1 MKKFYSFLAMV
12 LVTLMAVGN
21 AAAFTSVNTGLA
33 HAKAT
38 GILSLKGVGD
48 STVTPATLPYF
59 VDFDSN
65 VDTSLEIN
73 NGSYVNQW
81 YIGQAQGFDN
91 KKLYISSSNGVTN
104 KYNVTQRST
113 VTVSRDII
121 IPAMGANISFDYRVG
136 GEADKDYLSVDLVS
150 ASGTQNIA
158 TLQGAAEWS
167 TFNYVLGPQYAGQV
181 KIVFTWT
188 NDAADGEQSPAAID
202 NISIVE
208 ALCAELTALTITA
221 DTGSATIQWSLNDLT
236 QTNWLLQYKLSNHT
250 DWYSLN
256 ATSTTVTLTG
266 LQGSSHYDVRVQA
279 VCGDEVSAWL
289 TGSFSTPCGDSREDV
304 VMAVNG
310 EATTNIVPFNNG
322 SRYSWNEMIFKADQ
336 MGDPGIITALKLD
349 CASSGATMTLS
360 TLKIYMANTSRT
372 VHSNNKDW
380 EEQDNLVLVYD
391 GTNVE
396 IGGSAAQTLTLNTP
410 FEYTGENLVL
420 VVSKSSAAANAN
432 ISFLAETQSEN
443 VILYRGAAGA
453 AYANYP
459 ANASGALLAGTLGTM
474 LPNVTITKTAC
485 NDAVSCPD
493 LTDFAVSDI
502 TAAGATF
509 SWTAGDANQ
518 TNFLLQY
525 KKADETEWT
534 DVPCNTT
541 TYTFDNLDHSTQ
553 YVVRV
558 KAICGENDESNFT
571 DEIAFETLN
580 PCPMVTDIMYSNM
593 STTTTLSW
601 TPGGSE
607 TAWQVRFRPTT
618 PAGQDYIIINVN
630 TLPTTT
636 FGGLSPNTDYECAIK
651 AICDG
656 SESYWAEIP
665 FSTGCSGIDFD
676 YSQDFASATKP
687 DCWEVQ
693 DFTFNGENA
702 SASQEAWLISP
713 AMNVPATTE
722 SFVAFDVQGGA
733 YQVMASYRGTAQN
746 RFTTIFEGEATTE
759 TQHIIIPIPEL
770 YKDKTVNFAIV
781 STGELVVDNV
791 EFTKCAY
798 VPSELTVVKPEV
810 NSVDLQWLAN
820 GGTDFVVEYTVDGTT
835 WTSLNVT
842 GTSDTVQYTVEGLEG
857 NTEYTFRVIC
867 VCNGNMSAH
876 YSNEVTVKTYCEA
889 VSVPYAPELTAL
901 PECWN
906 VVFTGN
912 SPQTTVVTQNNQLVM
927 YNFGTGSAAQADQIG
942 DLFVILPSFDTTLNR
957 LLISFAAA
965 KYSNNI
971 SSKFY
976 LGVITDIN
984 DPTTFTQIR
993 DFNLTSTTST
1003 EYVCMLNSINENL
1016 YHGYLAFRM
1025 KVVDATVPQ
1034 AAVLSNI
1041 EVDFIPRCAKPTNF
1055 KMVEGSMT
1063 ASSIELTWEQ
1073 PSNANNWDIKYGETG
1088 FDVETSGTTAT
1099 ANLRP
1104 RTIAGLSFGVT
1115 YDFYVRAHCSNV
1127 YQSEWVGP
1135 VTVEMDIPYIMG
1147 EDNDITTCVA
1157 NIYDDGG
1164 KEGSYS
1170 NQKREYMII
1179 RPVDPATTVTH
1190 LQGNYDLENNFDYIY
1205 VYDGDDTTETPVRT
1219 LTGTGTLDIS
1229 STTGPLTL
1237 VMVTDAATV
1246 ASGFAFRVSCVD
1258 APSCSS
1264 PRNLSFFNTSLSW
1277 ENGVYG
1283 TPVGYEISYRNIQ
1296 TPNAQTVTS
1305 TTNSYAF
1312 TGLTIGDSYEFKV
1325 RSICGVGDTSDWV
1338 TKTIVIPCPLKN
1350 LPYEE
1355 NFDSYTSTT
1364 SYSTSTKH
1372 PDCWNSGREGTSTSY
1387 YVSIYPTASYA
1398 HSTSNSL
1405 RFYNYSLKPTSSTNL
1420 ALYGDIYAVLPAV
1433 NANLNQLHLTGW
1445 IRRYSANTS
1454 TATMLYKADMTVGV
1468 TTNLDDVMN
1477 NFTEITT
1484 YSVHNTSI
1492 DYEYFDINLSNYS
1505 GPEGYLV
1512 LVSKVPVPA
1521 DTTTYNYF
1529 CIDDLEVDYIP
1540 ECGTPRISVDGSL
1553 LTINQTS
1560 TLNTPQSYEVMI
1572 GERTV
1577 NIGNVT
1583 SYDLTDI
1590 TGLASNTEYTVKVRA
1605 ICSATSNS
1613 EWSNEEDYTTP
1624 CLAQEVPYTE
1634 NFNGYFTPA
1643 TSTTAPAATSLT
1655 PYPNHN
1661 MPDCWIF
1668 PRMSTTTSSYPQYFL
1683 TSSTTGAVTGN
1694 CLIIRGAANSTAA
1707 TAAFAILPAL
1717 NANLNDL
1724 QITFTYRSGSTGAA
1738 TYGDLYVGYM
1748 TDYNDPSTFVQ
1759 VGTTTKTTTKTELTF
1774 SFGNVEFSGGEYYI
1788 AFKYQGGSSAGNH
1801 VFIDDVSV
1809 EYITCQGSVTN
1820 LSADVDGTTATVTWQ
1835 GTADS
1840 YDLEYG
1846 ETGFALGQGTRV
1858 TGITGTTY
1866 TINNVAGSNDVY
1878 VRANCG
1884 NGTAGMWSQTTA
1896 CAPVSLPY
1904 SEDFSRYVSSPTA
1917 NTTPGEL
1924 PACYDYDFHGTAE
1937 GTTNYSPKVQRNIS
1951 YSPYGVNSNPYLWM
1965 ISGTSATYGTPEHPS
1980 YVVLPQFTQPLN
1992 RLSVSFTARISSA
2005 TNGQLELGYVS
2016 SSAEFTTL
2024 TPVTCST
2031 VSATAP
2037 VVRTYNLDQYDNI
2050 PSDARLAFRLAY
2062 ITTANSSVN
2071 VGIDDILIEELPFCV
2086 TPQIAGVS
2094 SITTTTADVE
2104 ITPSSNAQN
2113 YEVVCENVDDP
2124 TDTHTATANTSDYTA
2139 HVTGLAPQ
2147 ATYKVKVRA
2156 FCGGSDYSDWS
2167 DFTTFMTKCLAVT
2180 LPYSEDFNS
2189 YTGTVTS
2196 TTAPTGYP
2204 DHPMPS
2210 CWLFLNMSS
2219 NTGAYPQMF
2228 LTSYSSYVVSGN
2240 CLFFKSSST
2249 TPAFAILPAF
2259 NHNLSQMQLTF
2270 TYRNEGVSASNGT
2283 LHVGYMSDAD
2293 DPSTFVSVKTCD
2305 QTTTLTPVVVQFNE
2319 SGITSDNYYIAFKY
2333 VGGTANNYY
2342 VSVDNILMDVMPY
2355 CSAPIIDSVVTTET
2369 TANVYIASN
2378 PDAQTYQAIAVA
2390 PDADPN
2396 TATATPAVADGN
2408 HMAQITGLNPQTEYD
2423 FYARVICD
2431 SATTSNWSFVMS
2443 ARTQCAPVDVPYT
2456 TSFEDDGTLD
2466 KETFGTSYPLTY
2478 CWNKIN
2484 DKENSTLVYPYSYS
2498 GATYA
2503 HSGSRS
2509 LYIYNYMT
2517 GSTTSYSYEDLY
2529 AVLPAMNV
2537 DSINKLR
2544 IKFYAR
2550 ESSTSDNYISHL
2562 EVGVMTDPNV
2572 ASTFVKIADV
2582 NPTTT
2587 THVQFVVPFDTYT
2600 GNGKYIAI
2608 KAPRPHEAAPGQTS
2622 NYNVTYIDDI
2632 LVDYIPDCSELT
2644 DISVDSITDAAA
2656 TVTFGDDNHIGSYTI
2671 EYRMADE
2678 TAWQIVPT
2686 DTTVVTL
2693 TNLQP
2698 MTSYVVRAHTICDSV
2713 HSGPYT
2719 EDVSF
2724 FTRCVDGADVIVGT
2738 GTASSYFYGPYNNF
2752 YKNSWNQS
2760 MYTSDEIGG
2769 SGVIR
2774 GLSRKVVA
2782 AAPYTMNTLKI
2793 YMGVT
2798 NADQIQSTSDWM
2810 SIDNMTLVYD
2820 GTNVTVGK
2828 KEGWEILELQTPFL
2842 YNGTDNL
2849 VIVTAKKS
2857 SNYISALT
2865 YEYTNLSSVYRNLYR
2880 YSDSDTSY
2888 AEAPIPGT
2896 TTGTRSYY
2904 RANVGFLLCPL
2915 ENNLTIDSIV
2925 PIADACDLS
2934 AATVTVR
2941 VKNNSYVNSASG
2953 FVMTCQVDGVDGV
2966 ITDSVSR
2973 TLLPQESFLYT
2984 FSQPVPFMDGS
2995 NNITVSALYD
3005 NDENPA
3011 DNTITLN
3018 DIRLVTPAEVPYY
3031 QDFSTKIN
3039 FGRDAWV
3046 LGDFNQNPNKWT
3058 QENEMMVFED
3068 NDTLDAQSYFITS
3081 CIEMPAGQYK
3091 ISYDYNALSMLP
3103 ENLNVYIG
3111 TTQDISQMTLIG
3123 QHQGFVKTDEDQTFE
3138 YLFDNTDAG
3147 VYYIAVEALSQMGNM
3162 GITFDNLNVEPIV
3175 AVTVVEGANGTVSPN
3190 GVNYVVY
3197 GDDFSINIIPNEMYH
3212 VAGVWVDGER
3222 VMNEDPFNA
3231 SFMMYTLS
3239 NITEP
3244 HTINVEF
3251 KLEFHINKFVVNA
3264 NSEYEPGGYFI
3275 PAEADTLLDPSAHT
3289 VYFAA
3294 EPHNHFVSLVVGYQ
3308 PPVAG
3313 GYVYGDDVTADVL
3326 YDDATNTYSYTIDT
3340 LIVANYY
3347 IQAMFRRDTVNVHYT
3362 ALAGDGIFDGVTV
3375 SHGNS
3380 YNTWVDYGSDHTS
3393 TIAPADGFYTM
3404 GVTVNAV
3411 NMGIIDHYDFDSIVT
3426 TQNVMAQF
3434 GHKVTASIHNLNDL
3448 SYLGSDE
3455 VRGTIAPAEQMI
3467 VHGTSCSVSGTL
3479 QEHFHLGAF
3488 LVNGVDMLSDVVFN
3502 GNAYTFTIDSLV
3514 ENTDIVAEVQID
3526 QVAIYYMVD
3535 GGNGYVNGNEM
3546 NAPAYD
3552 TLYIDYMS
3560 NWMSM
3565 FEAATGYHIVN
3576 VMVNG
3581 TSYNEI
3587 PQWLTEFITEPQH
3600 IVITF
3605 ALNEYDITTAAHGNG
3620 TVSAGAHIVYSP
3632 TSSYTFTATPA
3643 VGHHISQ
3650 ILRNNEYLTITDP
3663 EATYTETISPVLSDY
3678 NYVAFFEPNIYT
3690 ITATADA
3697 NGTIDPYGA
3706 QNFEYGS
3713 TPTFTVT
3720 PNAGYVIDQV
3730 LVDGEPVTLTNGTYT
3745 FAPLTGNHTIS
3756 ATFVGVNYTITAT
3769 AGANGTITPSGAQTV
3784 AAGSMPTY
3792 TIAPATGYEIADV
3805 TVDGVSVGAV
3815 STYTF
3820 EPVNANHTINATFS
3834 QINLVITA
3842 TAGAN
3847 GTITPSGNIT
3857 VAYGASHT
3865 FTVAP
3870 ATGYEVDY
3878 VTVDGM
3884 EVYLTNNT
3892 YTFSNITVNHA
3903 IFVAFRPSSYTITV
3917 TDPTNGTISPNG
3929 VVTVGYQA
3937 TPTFLITPAFGYEVT
3952 AITVNGTN
3960 VLNDAVAQ
3968 GTGAYTYTFPPV
3980 TANRTLTATMTKKS
3994 YTITK
3999 LTPDNHGTI
4008 TGPNTVDYGENAAYT
4023 ITPSAGYLID
4033 NVLVDGM
4040 SVGAVSSYIFHNVT
4054 ANHTISATFKR
4065 EICIVPTSLH
4075 AENVD
4080 STSATLAWYHP
4091 GADSY
4096 DIQYKNINDP
4106 TWTLVQN
4113 VPGFAY
4119 SLTNLQP
4126 NTYYVFQV
4134 KANCGNGNESGWSN
4148 GFTFKTPAV
4157 VPQVGV
4163 ADYVKD
4169 HVKVYAEHNR
4179 VHIVNDFAVEI
4190 ENVAIY
4196 DMYGKLIYSGNAI
4209 NNPEV
4214 IELNVA
4220 IGTYVV
4226 RLNTVQGPAVYKVH
4240 INR

>member
-48 STVTPATLPYF
+48 STVTPAMLPYF

-322 SRYSWNEMIFKADQ
+322 SRFSWNEMIFKADQ
-336 MGDPGIITALKLD
+336 VGDPGIITALKVD

-360 TLKIYMANTSRT
+360 TLKIYMANTTRAA
-372 VHSNNKDW
+372 HSSNKDW
-380 EEQDNLVLVYD
+380 TAQDDLTLVYD
-391 GTNVE
+391 GTDVV
-396 IGGSAAQTLTLNTP
+396 IGGSSAQTITLNTP

-509 SWTAGDANQ
+509 SWTAADANQ

-580 PCPMVTDIMYSNM
+580 PCPMVTNIMYSNM

-722 SFVAFDVQGGA
+722 CFVAFDVQGGA
-733 YQVMASYRGTAQN
+733 YQLMASYRGTAQN

-942 DLFVILPSFDTTLNR
+942 DLFVILPCFDTTLNR
-957 LLISFAAA
+957 LQISFAAA

-1190 LQGNYDLENNFDYIY
+1190 LQGNYDLENNYDYIY

-1283 TPVGYEISYRNIQ
+1283 TPVGYEIRYRNIQ
-1296 TPNAQTVTS
+1296 TTNAQTVTS
-1305 TTNSYAF
+1305 TTNTYAF

-1364 SYSTSTKH
+1364 SYSTATKH
-1372 PDCWNSGREGTSTSY
+1372 PDCWNSGKEGTSTSY

-1445 IRRYSANTS
+1445 IRRYTANAS
-1454 TATMLYKADMTVGV
+1454 TATTLYKADMTVGV

-1529 CIDDLEVDYIP
+1529 CIDDLEVDFIP
-1540 ECGTPRISVDGSL
+1540 ECGTPTITVEGSL

-1560 TLNTPQSYEVMI
+1560 TLNTPQSYEVMV

-1583 SYDLTDI
+1583 SYDLADI

-1643 TSTTAPAATSLT
+1643 TSTTAPAATSAT

-1661 MPDCWIF
+1661 LPSCWIF
-1668 PRMSTTTSSYPQYFL
+1668 PVMSSSTSSYPQMFL
-1683 TSSTTGAVTGN
+1683 TSSTTYAVSGN
-1694 CLIIRGAANSTAA
+1694 GLIIRGTNNSTASFA
-1707 TAAFAILPAL
+1707 VLPPLAAD
-1717 NANLNDL
+1717 LNDL
-1724 QITFTYRSGSTGAA
+1724 KITFTYRSGGTAA
-1738 TYGDLYVGYM
+1738 GYGDLTVGYM
-1748 TDYNDPSTFVQ
+1748 TDFNNPSTFVA
-1759 VGTTTKTTTKTELTF
+1759 VGTTTKTTTKTQQTV
-1774 SFGNVEFSGGEYYI
+1774 SFDNVNFTGNEYYI
-1788 AFKYQGGSSAGNH
+1788 AFKYQGGTTAGNM
-1801 VFIDDVSV
+1801 VGLDDIRV
-1809 EYITCQGSVTN
+1809 EYISCSGTVTN
-1820 LSADVDGTTATVTWQ
+1820 LDAEVNGTTATVTWQ

-1884 NGTAGMWSQTTA
+1884 NGTAGMWSQTSA
-1896 CAPVSLPY
+1896 CAPVGLPY
-1904 SEDFSRYVSSPTA
+1904 SEDFSRYVSAPTA
-1917 NTTPGEL
+1917 NTTSGEL
-1924 PACYDYDFHGTAE
+1924 PACYDYYFNGQADA
-1937 GTTNYSPKVQRNIS
+1937 TTNYSPKVSRNTS

-1965 ISGTSATYGTPEHPS
+1965 ISGTSATYGTPEHPT
-1980 YVVLPQFTQPLN
+1980 YVMLPKFALPLN
-1992 RLSVSFTARISSA
+1992 RLSVSLSARISSA
-2005 TNGQLELGYVS
+2005 TNGRLELGYVS
-2016 SSAEFTTL
+2016 SSAEFTAL
-2024 TPVTCST
+2024 TPVTCAT
-2031 VSATAP
+2031 ASATAP
-2037 VVRTYNLDQYDNI
+2037 VIRTYNLDQYDNI
-2050 PSDARLAFRLAY
+2050 PNDARLAFRLAY
-2062 ITTANSSVN
+2062 ITTASSSVN

-2086 TPQIAGVS
+2086 TPSIAGVTS
-2094 SITTTTADVE
+2094 TSATAAVE
-2104 ITPSSNAQN
+2104 VSPSSNAQS
-2113 YEVVCENVDDP
+2113 YEVVCVNAADP
-2124 TDTHTATANTSDYTA
+2124 AETYTVTANTTDYTA
-2139 HVTGLAPQ
+2139 MLSGLTPQ
-2147 ATYKVKVRA
+2147 ATYTVKARA
-2156 FCGGSDYSDWS
+2156 FCGGTDYSEWS
-2167 DFTTFMTKCLAVT
+2167 DEVTFTTKCLSVT
-2180 LPYSEDFNS
+2180 LPYSENFND
-2189 YTGTVTS
+2189 YTGNATS
-2196 TTAPTGYP
+2196 TTAPAGYP
-2204 DHPMPS
+2204 NHTLPS
-2210 CWLFLNMSS
+2210 CWTFLNMSE
-2219 NTGAYPQMF
+2219 NTSSYPQIF
-2228 LTSYSSYVVSGN
+2228 LSSYSGYPVSGN

-2249 TPAFAILPAF
+2249 NSAYAILPSF
-2259 NHNLSQMQLTF
+2259 DHNLSQMQLSF
-2270 TYRNEGVSASNGT
+2270 TYRNEGATAANGS
-2283 LHVGYMSDAD
+2283 LYVGYMSDLED
-2293 DPSTFVSVKTCD
+2293 ESSFVAVKTCD
-2305 QTTTLTPVVVQFNE
+2305 KTTTLTPVIVNFSNT
-2319 SGITSDNYYIAFKY
+2319 GITNTNYYIAFKY
-2333 VGGTANNYY
+2333 EGGTANNYY
-2342 VSVDNILMDVMPY
+2342 LGIDDVTMDVIPY
-2355 CSAPIIDSVVTTET
+2355 CSAPIIDSVVTGEN
-2369 TANVYIASN
+2369 TAEVYIAAN
-2378 PDAQTYQAIAVA
+2378 PDAQTYQVVAVPAGQSVESATMA
-2390 PDADPN
+2390 PV
-2396 TATATPAVADGN
+2396 VADN
-2408 HMAQITGLNPQTEYD
+2408 NQHAHITGLQPVTSYD

-2431 SATTSNWSFVMS
+2431 PATTSEWSLSVTE
-2443 ARTQCAPVDVPYT
+2443 RTKCAPIAVPYS
-2456 TSFEDDGTLD
+2456 TSLEDDGNLD
-2466 KETFGTSYPLTY
+2466 MTTYTSSYPLPY
-2478 CWNKIN
+2478 CWHKIN
-2484 DKENSTLVYPYSYS
+2484 TGTSVTYPYAYNSS
-2498 GATYA
+2498 SYA
-2503 HSGSRS
+2503 HTGTRT
-2509 LYIYNYMT
+2509 LYFYTYMT
-2517 GSTTSYSYEDLY
+2517 TATTMGDQY
-2529 AVLPAMNV
+2529 AILPALDV
-2537 DSINKLR
+2537 ERISDLR
-2544 IKFYAR
+2544 MKFFAR
-2550 ESSTSDNYISHL
+2550 ESSTTAYYISHL
-2562 EVGVMTDPNV
+2562 EVGVMTDPEDT
-2572 ASTFVKIADV
+2572 STFVKVQDV
-2582 NPTTT
+2582 YPTTT
-2587 THVQFVVPFDTYT
+2587 THEEFNVLFSSYT
-2600 GNGKYIAI
+2600 GTGKYIAI
-2608 KAPRPHEAAPGQTS
+2608 KAQKPTEAPEGSTS
-2622 NYNVTYIDDI
+2622 NYNVTYVDDI
-2632 LVDYIPDCSELT
+2632 FVDYAPDCFELKEIT
-2644 DISVDSITDAAA
+2644 LKSVADTMAIVMLS
-2656 TVTFGDDNHIGSYTI
+2656 DNFNQGHYAV
-2671 EYRMADE
+2671 EYRPIGE
-2678 TAWQIVPT
+2678 TAWQTIFS
-2686 DTTVVTL
+2686 DSTTIKITGL
-2693 TNLQP
+2693 LPFTE
-2698 MTSYVVRAHTICDSV
+2698 YEARAHAVCDSV
-2713 HSGPYT
+2713 HSGVYT
-2719 EDVSF
+2719 DEITFLTKCLNGDDI
-2724 FTRCVDGADVIVGT
+2724 TIGAGT
-2738 GTASSYFYGPYNNF
+2738 TGSYNYLYCSNNK
-2752 YKNSWNQS
+2752 YSWSENI
-2760 MYTSDEIGG
+2760 YTSEEVGRGG
-2769 SGVIR
+2769 YIQT
-2774 GLSRKVVA
+2774 LQRKVVSTSSN
-2782 AAPYTMNTLKI
+2782 YTIDTLRI
-2793 YMGVT
+2793 YMGTTTLDKFQYT
-2798 NADQIQSTSDWM
+2798 NDWAPM
-2810 SIDNMTLVYD
+2810 SNLTLVYE
-2820 GTNVTVGK
+2820 GTDVQIGK
-2828 KEGWEILELQTPFL
+2828 EKGIETFMLQTPFR

-2849 VIVTAKKS
+2849 VIVTAKKAS
-2857 SNYISALT
+2857 STSTVPT
-2865 YEYTNLSSVYRNLYR
+2865 YAYTVMPENMIMYR
-2880 YSDSDTSY
+2880 YSASNAAY
-2888 AEAPIPGT
+2888 AEHMTVSPANTSEGYAYVGKNRP
-2896 TTGTRSYY
+2896 
-2904 RANVGFLLCPL
+2904 NVGFMLCPF
-2915 ENNLTIDSIV
+2915 ENDLLVDSIA

-2934 AATVTVR
+2934 DVALTVR
-2941 VKNNSYVNSASG
+2941 VKNNSYINTVNR
-2953 FVMTCQVDGVDGV
+2953 FVMACSIDGSEN
-2966 ITDSVSR
+2966 ILIDSVQR

-2984 FSQPVPFMDGS
+2984 FSQTVPFIQGV
-2995 NNITVSALYD
+2995 NNIEVSVLFD
-3005 NDENPA
+3005 ND
-3011 DNTITLN
+3011 DNINNNIIMLN
-3018 DIRLVTPAEVPYY
+3018 DVHLVSPAEVPYY

-3068 NDTLDAQSYFITS
+3068 NDTLDAQAYFITS
-3081 CIEMPAGQYK
+3081 CIDMPAGQYR
-3091 ISYDYNALSMLP
+3091 ISYNYNALGNLP
-3103 ENLNVYIG
+3103 ENMNVYIG

-3123 QHQGFVKTDEDQTFE
+3123 QHQGFVKTEEDQSFE
-3138 YLFDNTDAG
+3138 YLFNNTDAG

-3313 GYVYGDDVTADVL
+3313 GYVYGDDVTVDVL

-4220 IGTYVV
+4220 VGTYVV
-4226 RLNTVQGPAVYKVH
+4226 RLTTAQGPAVYKVH